1 MSLLVPSVYV
11 HPPVVRL
18 YFCLSLIVSSVCL
31 SFFPF
36 FYFSLFD
43 LPPLSFLSRVFSLSA
58 LSLSSFLLPPLF
70 VLSHIRPSC
79 FSSLYI
85 RLSYLFPSLTF
96 SVTSVLLSLL
106 SDVRLSQLK
115 LPESQIFSPPLFNSS
130 SFRGDCVGGGDHYS
144 TLTCWCSK
152 TQDWCCFTLSQR
164 CWLHSCDRFISTMNQ
179 PRYWSRVR
187 QMNVSNHQ
195 CFQLTHKPGVQ
206 FVSFGAECCF
216 HQTLIH
222 TSLVFIQRSRKYS
235 VRLTAGS
242 QICSGG
248 VETTASPN
256 IWFNKVMEEW
266 RSNQCTV

>member
-11 HPPVVRL
+11 LPLVVRL
-18 YFCLSLIVSSVCL
+18 DFFLSFFDCLFSLSFFLSFLLLLSFRPSSSLFSSSCPQFVCLIFIFLSPSSSVC
-31 SFFPF
+31 F
-36 FYFSLFD
+36 
-43 LPPLSFLSRVFSLSA
+43 
-58 LSLSSFLLPPLF
+58 
-70 VLSHIRPSC
+70 HIRPSC

-85 RLSYLFPSLTF
+85 RLSYLFLSLTF

-152 TQDWCCFTLSQR
+152 TQDWCCFTLSER

-235 VRLTAGS
+235 VRTD
-242 QICSGG
+242 C
-248 VETTASPN
+248 
-256 IWFNKVMEEW
+256 WFTDLQW
-266 RSNQCTV
+266 RSWNHSESKYPVQ